1 MKFSQC
7 KYLIECDLHAIN
19 NGGRILKN
27 LLFNESFSFTFWF
40 RIGNWLKNS
49 NHKFLCFVY
58 TLFYRRIM
66 RKTWRPI
73 PMGTKIGGGFRLIHY
88 GSVVIHE
95 KAVIGENCTIFHNV
109 TIGKTHRGIPKIGNN
124 VTIGAGSVL
133 VGPIRIGNDV
143 TIGAGSVVVK
153 DIPDNVCVAGNPG
166 RVVSNNGLLAGK
178 GF

>member
-1 MKFSQC
+1 
-7 KYLIECDLHAIN
+7 
-19 NGGRILKN
+19 
-27 LLFNESFSFTFWF
+27 
-40 RIGNWLKNS
+40 
-49 NHKFLCFVY
+49 
-58 TLFYRRIM
+58 
-66 RKTWRPI
+66 
-73 PMGTKIGGGFRLIHY
+73 MGTKIGGGFRLIHY
-88 GSVVIHE
+88 GSVVIHG

-109 TIGKTHRGIPKIGNN
+109 TIGKAHRGIPKIGNN